1 MKVAVIG
8 GGISGLTAAERL
20 ASEAEV
26 TLFEHA
32 NKLGGHADTQYIE
45 VEAKAGGKKKIAV
58 DTGFIVFNPENYPT
72 FYGLL
77 QKYQVPYKDSDMS
90 FAVSNKLTGLEYNAG
105 TLNGLF
111 SQRKNIVS
119 PKFYRML
126 RDIFRFYREAGEL
139 LEPSSEQGD
148 ITLGDYLRKNDYSQQ
163 FIDEHILPMACALW
177 SGDSQVILDFPAR
190 YLVAFMNNHQMMQA
204 FNRPIWKTIQGGSKA
219 YVEAIASNAGFQVKL
234 GCPISKV
241 IRNHE
246 KVWLHTA
253 EGKQEFDY
261 VIFACHSDQALKMI
275 ESASEAEHQ
284 ILGAIRYQENQII
297 LHSDTSLLPSKKRA
311 WASWNVIIDEKT
323 RQECTVSYYMNLLQS
338 LDTPTPVIVSLNM
351 SERVNPELVWKEVTY
366 HHPVY
371 TQATIDAQ
379 QNKHQIQG
387 KHRSYYCG
395 AYWGWGFHE
404 DGARSGLEA
413 AEQLLKDSGYA

>member
-8 GGISGLTAAERL
+8 GGISGITAAERL
-20 ASEAEV
+20 ASQAEV
-26 TLFEHA
+26 TLFESA
-32 NKLGGHADTQYIE
+32 SKLGGHADTHKIE
-45 VEAKAGGKKKIAV
+45 VDADSGGKKKIAV

-77 QKYQVPYKDSDMS
+77 QKYQVAYKDSDMS
-90 FAVSNKLTGLEYNAG
+90 FAVSNQLTGLEYNAG

-139 LEPSSEQGD
+139 LDDNSNE
-148 ITLGDYLRKNDYSQQ
+148 TLGDYLKRNNYSQQ
-163 FIDEHILPMACALW
+163 FTDEHILPMACALW
-177 SGDSQVILDFPAR
+177 SGDSELILDFPAR

-204 FNRPIWKTIQGGSKA
+204 FNRPIWKTIEGGSKT
-219 YVEAIASNAGFQVKL
+219 YVNAIAKSAGFQVKL
-234 GCPISKV
+234 GCPINKV
-241 IRNHE
+241 IRNHAS
-246 KVWLHTA
+246 VWLHTA

-261 VIFACHSDQALKMI
+261 VIFACHSDQALTMI
-275 ESASEAEHQ
+275 EGASDEEHK
-284 ILGAIRYQENQII
+284 ILGAIKYQENQIT
-297 LHSDTSLLPSKKRA
+297 LHSDVSLLPSKRRA

-323 RQECTVSYYMNLLQS
+323 RQQCTVSYYMNLLQS
-338 LDTPTPVIVSLNM
+338 LDTSTPVIVSLNM
-351 SERVNPELVWKEVTY
+351 ADRVNPELVWKQLTY

-387 KHRSYYCG
+387 QHRSYFCG

-413 AEQLLKDSGYA
+413 AEQLLKDAGYA